1 MGLGWIVLGW
11 ADDFGGGGVQAPL
24 GPLLGPSCS
33 IMFFPTIKLKP
44 WTLFLLWLL
53 W

>member
-11 ADDFGGGGVQAPL
+11 ADDFGGEVQAPW

-44 WTLFLLWLL
+44 WTLLLPWLL